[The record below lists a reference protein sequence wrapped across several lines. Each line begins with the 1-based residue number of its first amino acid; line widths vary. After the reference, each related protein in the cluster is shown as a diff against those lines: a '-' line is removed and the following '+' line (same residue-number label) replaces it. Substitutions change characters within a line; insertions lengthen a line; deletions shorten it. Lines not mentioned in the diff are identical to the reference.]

1 MKRTFKTYI
10 NQDGF
15 TMIEM
20 VMVLVIMAI
29 VGTFIA
35 YRPATDSNE
44 LLAQT
49 EILKSH
55 LRYAQIKAMNDTLQP
70 NNNPRWEVN
79 FPTTASYALYRYRD
93 DSSGIKDPANL
104 PGENAYSHTLT
115 GISMTTDFGQSL
127 YFNEW
132 GTPVNTV
139 GAAIAAAQ
147 TITLTQGT
155 TTSTITITITKN
167 TGYIP

>member
-1 MKRTFKTYI
+1 MIALGTMKRACKTHI

-15 TMIEM
+15 TMLEM

-35 YRPATDSNE
+35 YRPATESNE

-55 LRYAQIKAMNDTLQP
+55 LRHAQIKAMNETTVLWGIRIPDAGTYVLYK
-70 NNNPRWEVN
+70 NNVQA
-79 FPTTASYALYRYRD
+79 TSQ
-93 DSSGIKDPANL
+93 L
-104 PGENAYSHTLT
+104 PGETAQTHTLPTTVTIT
-115 GISMTTDFGQSL
+115 GGAGTT
-127 YFNEW
+127 YNFNEW
-132 GTPVNTV
+132 GTPVNAGGT
-139 GAAIAAAQ
+139 AIASSQ

-155 TTSTITITITKN
+155 ATSTITITRN